1 MGIFDRLGDVIRS
14 YLNDEDSRI
23 FGRPRGGD
31 PDIEEAEAE
40 LESFL
45 RGEGPGPGPWASGH
59 RAKTADWGDSRAGD
73 RSNSGGAWSD
83 RGTGG
88 QSGDWG
94 NSGGAWAKGGA
105 GGRAWNESRDRTG
118 SRAWGDG
125 GTRRRDSGETPEKL
139 RPDFAEL
146 GLPFGA
152 GAEECKAAYRR
163 LLKLHHPDRHAGHQ
177 GNMEK
182 ATKKM
187 AKINAA
193 YDRIEKWRAGEEI

>member
-1 MGIFDRLGDVIRS
+1 MGIFNRLENVIKS
-14 YLNDEDSRI
+14 YLTQEDERI
-23 FGRPRGGD
+23 FGRPRGAD
-31 PDIEEAEAE
+31 PDLEEAEAE

-45 RGEGPGPGPWASGH
+45 R
-59 RAKTADWGDSRAGD
+59 
-73 RSNSGGAWSD
+73 NGGAWSGGD
-83 RGTGG
+83 WSDNRTTGRAR
-88 QSGDWG
+88 SGDWG
-94 NSGGAWAKGGA
+94 DN
-105 GGRAWNESRDRTG
+105 RTTSRDWTG
-118 SRAWGDG
+118 NRGAAGSAP
-125 GTRRRDSGETPEKL
+125 RRDPAGPPEEL

-193 YDRIEKWRAGEEI
+193 YDRIEKWRAKKPGAP